1 MEDLKKHIAE
11 LTQYMGENGVTVDP
25 MPRVVLKKDKELS
38 EQMLSPTGYYEPET
52 KTIVV
57 YVLNRHP
64 KDVLRSYAHELIH
77 HDQNMNGLLKTDL
90 MAQSQDPKYAQNN
103 EGLRKLEEDAF
114 LRGNMMFRD
123 WADNKK
129 YK

>member
-38 EQMLSPTGYYEPET
+38 EQTLCPTGYYEPET

-90 MAQSQDPKYAQNN
+90 MAQSQDPNYAQNN

>member
-25 MPRVVLKKDKELS
+25 MPRVVLKKDRELS